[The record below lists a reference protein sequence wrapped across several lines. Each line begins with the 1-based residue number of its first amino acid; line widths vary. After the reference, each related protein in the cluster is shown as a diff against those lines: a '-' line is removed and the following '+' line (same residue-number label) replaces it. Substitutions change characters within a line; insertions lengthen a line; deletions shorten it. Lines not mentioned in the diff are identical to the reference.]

1 MGAWGTGLYS
11 DDIAQDVKFLYKELL
26 MVGLS
31 NEEAT
36 QKLIKDSQWLIKD
49 MYDGPVFWFV
59 LADTQWKLG
68 RLLPEVKEKAVKY
81 IQDGEHLKIWS
92 EENPKLGLKRKE
104 VLDKLVNQLNS
115 PMPETKKISTY
126 KYYRNDWKL
135 GDTHAYQLNGDF
147 AKENGLDGRY
157 IIIHKIGD
165 HDFNKG
171 MDKDVFPIVYMKIT
185 PDTNLPKN
193 FNEIEACDYI
203 RIDRN
208 FDDKKFEY
216 RSFLWETSNRFYNHL
231 IYLGNYSI
239 TPPNDECTTRYYGLI
254 STKLSDYRNKEI
266 RIKNYFENKDY
277 TFGN

>member
-11 DDIAQDVKFLYKELL
+11 DDVAQDVKFLYKELL

-36 QKLIKDSQWLIKD
+36 QKLIKDSQWLIND

-68 RLLPEVKEKAVKY
+68 RLLPKVKEKAIQY
-81 IQDGEHLKIWS
+81 ILDGEHLKIWF

-135 GDTHAYQLNGDF
+135 GDTYAYQLNGDF

-165 HDFNKG
+165 HEERKG
-171 MDKDVFPIVYMKIT
+171 TDKDVFPIIHMKIT
-185 PDTNLPKN
+185 PDKNLPKN
-193 FNEIEACDYI
+193 VNEIEACEYI
-203 RIDRN
+203 RLNRN
-208 FDDKKFEY
+208 SNDKKFDY
-216 RSFLWETSNRFYNHL
+216 TSYLWETSSRFFNKL
-231 IYLGNYSI
+231 IYVGNYSI
-239 TPPNDECTTRYYGLI
+239 TPPSDECTTRYYGILFTTLSKKREDILLRYYI
-254 STKLSDYRNKEI
+254 S
-266 RIKNYFENKDY
+266 NKDY
-277 TFGN
+277 QFK

>member
-11 DDIAQDVKFLYKELL
+11 DDVAQDVKFLYKELL

-36 QKLIKDSQWLIKD
+36 QKLIKDSQWLIND

-68 RLLPEVKEKAVKY
+68 RLLPEVKEKAMKY

-104 VLDKLVNQLNS
+104 VLDKLLNQLNS

-135 GDTHAYQLNGDF
+135 GDTYAYQLSGDF

-165 HDFNKG
+165 YETQKG
-171 MDKDVFPIVYMKIT
+171 IDKDVFPIVYMKIT
-185 PDTNLPKN
+185 PDKNLPKN
-193 FNEIEACDYI
+193 ANEIEACEYI
-203 RIDRN
+203 RINRN
-208 FDDKKFEY
+208 FNDKKFEY
-216 RSFLWETSNRFYNHL
+216 TSYLWETSSRFFNKL
-231 IYLGNYSI
+231 IYVGNYSI
-239 TPPNDECTTRYYGLI
+239 TPPSDECTTRFYGTFLM
-254 STKLSDYRNKEI
+254 KLSAKQDEVICLHNYINNRNYIFK
-266 RIKNYFENKDY
+266 
-277 TFGN
+277 